1 MKPSIVGLLA
11 AAALAAPSGSSL
23 WAQTRTPWI
32 HVRVEEPKKDSK
44 VSVNVPLAVAEAAL
58 ALAPR
63 NVVADGQIHLGG
75 KGRHLSV
82 ADLRRMW
89 KELRTTGDAELVSIE
104 DKTETVKITRLGEHV
119 RVRVDNPS
127 ETETV
132 DIEVPVTAVD
142 ALFSGEGESLDLRA
156 ALAVMQKHR
165 GEVIKVEDG
174 DSKVRIWIDEGM

>member
-1 MKPSIVGLLA
+1 MKASIVGLLA
-11 AAALAAPSGSSL
+11 AVTLAAPSASSV

-44 VSVNVPLAVAEAAL
+44 VSVNVPLTVAEAAL

-63 NVVADGQIHLGG
+63 SVVADGKIHIGD

-104 DKTETVKITRLGEHV
+104 EKAQTVKITRVGEHV
-119 RVRVDNPS
+119 RVRVDSPA

-132 DIEVPVTAVD
+132 DIDVPVTALD

-174 DSKVRIWIDEGM
+174 DSKVRIWIDEEM